1 MLTAAQISESA
12 LPSSLICS
20 SCGIAVKP
28 FPKALLNHFLLHYKE
43 NPGQQLT
50 GTANSFNLKQEAI
63 GLFKLIKNVSMEVL
77 YLPLFRWLSDL
88 TEDRLDLFL
97 FVIISICV
105 QKVDKKGDK
114 PSIVLPKGLEIGK
127 ISAKN

>member
-1 MLTAAQISESA
+1 MVESA
-12 LPSSLICS
+12 LPGSLICS

-43 NPGQQLT
+43 NPAQQLT

-63 GLFKLIKNVSMEVL
+63 DVFKLIKNVFMEDL
-77 YLPLFRWLSDL
+77 YLPFFRWLSDL